1 MLRSAVVAVQFLTRV
16 PLSRRAVERH
26 ELARAVAYFPL
37 IGALVGAAMAA
48 VIALTTPLLG
58 LDAAVIAG
66 LIFGALIT
74 GAFHED
80 GLADACDGLGG
91 GFTRERALEIMRDS
105 RIGSYGAVALILLYA
120 ARFTLLRTLGATAVF
135 LALPVASA
143 LGRAAG
149 VALMAWLPNARSEG
163 VADDVARSLG
173 GTTIAIAMATALI
186 VAAILCGLAAAPL
199 LVVAGAVVTIAFG
212 FYLRHRL
219 GGVTGDCL
227 GAVNVIVEVTTLA
240 CAVGWTRIHSP
251 LELLQWR

>member
-16 PLSRRAVERH
+16 PLSRRAVETH

-37 IGALVGAAMAA
+37 IGALVGAGMAA
-48 VIALTTPLLG
+48 VIALTAPLLG
-58 LDAAVIAG
+58 LDVAIVAG
-66 LIFGALIT
+66 LVFGALIT

-120 ARFTLLRTLGATAVF
+120 ARFTLLRTLGAAAVL
-135 LALPVASA
+135 LALPAASA

-173 GTTIAIAMATALI
+173 GATIAIAMATALI
-186 VAAILCGLAAAPL
+186 MAVILGSFAAPL
-199 LVVAGAVVTIAFG
+199 FVAAAAVVTIALG
-212 FYLRHRL
+212 LYLRHRL

-227 GAVNVIVEVTTLA
+227 GAVNVIVEVTVLA
-240 CAVGWTRIHSP
+240 CAAGWTRLHGP
-251 LELLQWR
+251 LELVRWR